1 MKSRNEFL
9 VNSAFKTAGDLSHAN
24 KQCWRISNVKAIRG
38 RFPYTSTLERQIK
51 SSHTWRCLNAPGK
64 ISSSLCQQAR
74 KLKTSPFPSPSAC
87 IQSMLKNK
95 AKQNRK
101 QSLTLCSYLRVLG
114 QVTSVKLNIY
124 LKVLSWNHGH
134 ESKECLWRHALHSNL
149 PFFLKEVI
157 DSKAFQADHNIPD
170 TGQWG
175 TDTKS
180 LFLFLG
186 IMVKGGEEKLK
197 NVEKIHK

>member
-1 MKSRNEFL
+1 
-9 VNSAFKTAGDLSHAN
+9 
-24 KQCWRISNVKAIRG
+24 
-38 RFPYTSTLERQIK
+38 
-51 SSHTWRCLNAPGK
+51 
-64 ISSSLCQQAR
+64 
-74 KLKTSPFPSPSAC
+74 
-87 IQSMLKNK
+87 MLKNK

-149 PFFLKEVI
+149 PLFLKEVI

-180 LFLFLG
+180 LFLG

-197 NVEKIHK
+197 NVEKIDK